1 MQPLDFWFE
10 HVESGDLVM
19 HAPGIAL
26 VFSRDRGLAHA
37 LWVDSGS
44 AAPAIGFEFWL
55 VRSGEFAD
63 QEIEEAQGRRKNP
76 HHGPRRAREGPII
89 DNPVYQE
96 IVPHEL
102 ADERRAGVCALLT
115 GSCFDHHF
123 SAVFSLYRELKTPQ
137 CIVLD
142 VDVADRCRGSV
153 EKLAATYSVSERW
166 GATDTKQDSPSS
178 AAWRDFASNGGL
190 LELVA
195 IPPAIIGEPA
205 SSVNGRVQIQALID
219 SKTHT
224 QRLCYR
230 WRWTSSSGLTR

>member
-1 MQPLDFWFE
+1 MNPTRRLLMGAGDAHCDQFSGCKPDLLSASTAMPPLDFWFD
-10 HVESGDLVM
+10 HVQPGSLVL
-19 HAPGIAL
+19 HAPGISL

-44 AAPAIGFEFWL
+44 AAPAIGLESWL
-55 VRSGEFAD
+55 VRSGEFTD

-76 HHGPRRAREGPII
+76 HPVPRPEREGAII

-102 ADERRAGVCALLT
+102 AHERRTGVCALLT

-142 VDVADRCRGSV
+142 VDVADRCRGSI
-153 EKLAATYSVSERW
+153 EKLAATYSVSERS
-166 GATDTKQDSPSS
+166 GTAT
-178 AAWRDFASNGGL
+178 
-190 LELVA
+190 
-195 IPPAIIGEPA
+195 
-205 SSVNGRVQIQALID
+205 
-219 SKTHT
+219 
-224 QRLCYR
+224 
-230 WRWTSSSGLTR
+230 